1 MLSVT
6 ASVFPAHMH
15 YRATGVYKIYEE
27 IITVKKINTNED
39 HFHESQALQDKKIIP
54 QVNEN
59 VGLIYSV
66 HSP

>member
-1 MLSVT
+1 MNY
-6 ASVFPAHMH
+6 H
-15 YRATGVYKIYEE
+15 ATGVYKIYEE